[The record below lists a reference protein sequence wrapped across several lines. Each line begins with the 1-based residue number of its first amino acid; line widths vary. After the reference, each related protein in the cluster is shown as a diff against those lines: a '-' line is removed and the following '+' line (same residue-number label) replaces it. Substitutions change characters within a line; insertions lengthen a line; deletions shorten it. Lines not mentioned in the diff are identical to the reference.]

1 MYGPCKV
8 IVVAP
13 YGMTT
18 KLEIV
23 VHKDKST
30 ALERTCV
37 AGAAIALL
45 AGCASHHRPPP
56 PQFSADAPFSRTFS
70 GSGDAV
76 CWSVKRALLSQGYM
90 LDRPND
96 AGVLTGSRDE
106 QPQPKLNVSIR
117 LQTSCAD
124 NRNGTSIVFVTA
136 TREESQ
142 LQKMKQST
150 SVGVGPATL
159 TMPSGSAQV
168 LGTVRRETIRDPNF
182 YNQFFKLV
190 QGFVAQEQISQA
202 PVAAGL
208 GAGAAPAANGPASL
222 QSELPSQA
230 PPPPAQT
237 PAAALPAPANQAPAP
252 NQ

>member
-1 MYGPCKV
+1 M
-8 IVVAP
+8 
-13 YGMTT
+13 
-18 KLEIV
+18 
-23 VHKDKST
+23 HSHKST
-30 ALERTCV
+30 GPERACAL
-37 AGAAIALL
+37 AAALALL
-45 AGCASHHRPPP
+45 AGCAAHRPPP
-56 PQFSADAPFSRTFS
+56 PLFTANAPFSRTFS

-106 QPQPKLNVSIR
+106 QPQPKLNVTTR

-136 TREESQ
+136 TREDSR

-159 TMPSGSAQV
+159 TMPAGSAQV
-168 LGTVRRETIRDPNF
+168 LGTVGRATVTDPDF
-182 YNQFFKLV
+182 YNQFFALV
-190 QGFVAQEQISQA
+190 QGYVDQERLAQSSRPA
-202 PVAAGL
+202 SDGRAT
-208 GAGAAPAANGPASL
+208 APAANSPPHAPDERLAPG
-222 QSELPSQA
+222 A
-230 PPPPAQT
+230 PPPDDRPGATPPLPGVQPAGG
-237 PAAALPAPANQAPAP
+237 P